1 MDDAVAANNVGL
13 HDIDGVALC
22 VSDRDLAVLHV
33 DGEFRS
39 IDSLDLAGL
48 DVLGQN
54 LACNNVVGEDRLEL
68 LRGQRGDCSG
78 GKLGKRLIGRGED
91 GERAFA

>member
-1 MDDAVAANNVGL
+1 MDDAVATNNVGL

-22 VSDRDLAVLHV
+22 VSNRDLAVLHV
-33 DGEFRS
+33 DREFFAVHG
-39 IDSLDLAGL
+39 LDLAGL

-54 LACNNVVGEDRLEL
+54 LACDNVVGEDRLEL
-68 LRGQRGDCSG
+68 LRGQRGKCSG
-78 GKLGKRLIGRGED
+78 GKLGKRLIGGSED